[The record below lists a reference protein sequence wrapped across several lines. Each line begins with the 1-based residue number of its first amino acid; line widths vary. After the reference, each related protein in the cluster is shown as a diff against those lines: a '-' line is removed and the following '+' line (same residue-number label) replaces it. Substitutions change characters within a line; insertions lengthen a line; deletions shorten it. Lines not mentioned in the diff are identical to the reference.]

1 MSDLSKDAML
11 QAKQPADRN
20 AFILS
25 RLRNR
30 LFDTSRRN
38 RLLYYKPNSRFVNL
52 TAGSVPVLP
61 FDTGKLPEQLLTWN
75 AALSKHITGMKVLQL
90 NKHLHFADH
99 PYLQTQLNNLR
110 KKAENDEKEYGF
122 SQLQLVVAFLHWY
135 NLKEDTV
142 ERIQSPLLLL
152 PVKLKRSKALKEE
165 HFTLEILDN
174 EAIVNPVLANSWKDL
189 YGISLPESIALDKT
203 GVEEFYLALK
213 TCIDAA
219 GQDVELHHIHQ
230 PDAALL
236 QQAARHTIRQ
246 YLKKLRSKES
256 IPAHLLHVED
266 ARQPVLPPA
275 QPLRWE
281 LDSTNLVLGNFNYKK
296 MSLVSDYNQVSA
308 QGIEHP
314 VFTGLFNNM
323 PKAPAP
329 AAIDQG
335 PREWHHVISADPAQT
350 KAILHGNT
358 GESYIIQGPPGTG
371 KSQTITNLIADF
383 VARGKSV
390 LFVCEKRAA
399 LDVVYHR
406 LQQNKLAELCCYIHD
421 SQADKKEFVRELK
434 TVYEDFLR
442 TKMDLTHIT
451 LRRKIALDHL
461 QRQLQLL
468 QAYHEQQRAVHDDAG
483 ISTRRLIE
491 TLIHLQPHI
500 PVISPQQEEA
510 IPGYK
515 QWLEFGDTIR
525 ALGDALEHSGAQ
537 PVFAQHPFRHLG
549 NALIQDARPLTL
561 MESISSH
568 AQSTID
574 HIAHIIV
581 RNNISPEFTGKL
593 TDIMTLVK
601 NAAVLEPLAAS
612 GNLQLVDQSGKAAR
626 RFEKAYRKYR
636 QLQKGV
642 KTAAAV
648 NKHWLHKFSAQEVQQ
663 GLRITGRY
671 ERSFFKFL
679 SGDWRRLKRQ
689 LLQSYNFSAHQLP
702 PPFSEILQQLRDE
715 YEAKEK
721 VRQHQHSVQEQYGID
736 NITTIYVGLE
746 VLRRKLGDG
755 PVTYL
760 LEHPSAN
767 ELVMQLSK
775 LNNTLHQLELQL
787 QQALYGYSEKSL
799 AQVREELTAI
809 SSQAPLLRELLPALQ
824 RFAAL
829 PSHVQEMLRTLPLTP
844 VQTEAAMAHK
854 TLQSVFDRNSG
865 FAATHHA
872 SLQQAVREIAQTY
885 QQLLHLNS
893 DYIRATR
900 RQQFLK
906 RYALGNTAAAQLSA
920 EQKQLKRIYAE
931 GRRVLEHEMSKT
943 MRFRSIRELA
953 SNESGVVLRDIKPVW
968 LMSPLSVS
976 DSLPLDMRSFDVVIF
991 DEASQIPLE
1000 EGIPALFRAP
1010 QAIIVGDDKQMP
1022 PANFFGNSASDPDD
1036 LDTFEGES
1044 EADILGEDADS
1055 LLAQGSRKLHSTML
1069 SWHYRSRYE
1078 TLISYSNHAFY
1089 GGGLLTIPDR
1099 VIQHRNQPEI
1109 VIQAPEEGSVTAQRL
1124 LQNSITFHYL
1134 PNSIYEDRSN
1144 LQEAAYIA
1152 EMVKQLLL
1160 EDVKDS
1166 IGIVAFSQEQ
1176 QNAIEDAIASLAAT
1190 DRAFEAVL
1198 ENALNRNEEGQYTG
1212 LFVKNLENVQGD
1224 ERDIII
1230 ISICYGHNR
1239 QGKMLMNFGP
1249 VNRRG
1254 GEKRLNVIFSRAKK
1268 HMAVISSIKHHHITN
1283 DHNDGA
1289 RYFKRF
1295 LHYAEMVSTGHMD
1308 EARSI
1313 LDKLL
1318 PPDNTGMQQETDN
1331 LSVTIQQVKSEL
1343 QNAGFTVDESVGQS
1357 SFRCTLAVKRHPDDS
1372 HYRLGILMDDE
1383 QHYRNNNLVEQYYQ
1397 RPAILKAFGW
1407 KVAHVYAKDWLADR
1421 NRVMNMLLALLHD
1434 EN

>member
-1 MSDLSKDAML
+1 MSDLSKDALL

-52 TAGSVPVLP
+52 TAGSVPILP
-61 FDTGKLPEQLLTWN
+61 FDSGKLPEGLLTWN
-75 AALSKHITGMKVLQL
+75 APMSKLISGMKDLQL
-90 NKHLHFADH
+90 NKHLYFADH
-99 PYLQTQLNNLR
+99 PYLQTQLNTVR
-110 KKAENDEKEYGF
+110 KKADNDEKEYGF

-135 NLKEDTV
+135 NLKEDTDQ
-142 ERIQSPLLLL
+142 RIQSPLLLL

-203 GVEEFYLALK
+203 SMEEFYLALK
-213 TCIDAA
+213 ARIDAA
-219 GQDVELHHIHQ
+219 EQGVELQHIHQ

-236 QQAARHTIRQ
+236 QQAARYTIRQ
-246 YLKKLRSKES
+246 YVKKLRNKDAL
-256 IPAHLLHVED
+256 PAHLLQAED
-266 ARQPVLPPA
+266 TGQPLPPA
-275 QPLRWE
+275 AQPLLWE

-314 VFTGLFNNM
+314 VFTGLFNNL

-329 AAIDQG
+329 AIIDHS
-335 PREWHHVISADPAQT
+335 PREWYHVIAADPAQT
-350 KAILHGNT
+350 NAILQASS
-358 GESYIIQGPPGTG
+358 EQSYIIQGPPGTG

-434 TVYEDFLR
+434 TVYDDFLR
-442 TKMDLTHIT
+442 TKMDLTHIS

-468 QAYHEQQRAVHDDAG
+468 QAYHEQQRTVHEEAG
-483 ISTRRLIE
+483 IPTRRLIE

-500 PVISPQQEEA
+500 PTINPQQEESM
-510 IPGYK
+510 PPYK
-515 QWLEFGDTIR
+515 QWLDFGETVR
-525 ALGDALEHSGAQ
+525 ALGNALEQTGAA
-537 PVFAQHPFRHLG
+537 PVFARHPFRHLG
-549 NALIQDARPLTL
+549 KGLIQDTRPLTL

-581 RNNISPEFTGKL
+581 RNNIPPAFTGKL

-601 NAAVLEPLAAS
+601 NAAVLEPLASS

-642 KTAAAV
+642 KKATAV
-648 NKHWLHKFSAQEVQQ
+648 NKHWLHKFSAQEAQQ
-663 GLRITGRY
+663 GLRIAARY

-679 SGDWRRLKRQ
+679 SGDWRRLKQQ
-689 LLQSYNFSAHQLP
+689 LKKSYDFSAHQLP
-702 PPFSEILQQLRDE
+702 PAFSEILQQLHDE
-715 YEAKEK
+715 YDAKDK
-721 VRQHQHSVQEQYGID
+721 VQQHQHSIQEQYGID

-760 LEHPSAN
+760 LQHPSAN

-775 LNNTLHQLELQL
+775 LNNILHQLELQL
-787 QQALYGYSEKSL
+787 QQALYGYAEKSL
-799 AQVREELTAI
+799 QQVHEELTAI
-809 SSQAPLLRELLPALQ
+809 SRQAPLLKELLPALQ
-824 RFAAL
+824 RFAKL
-829 PSHVQEMLRTLPLTP
+829 PAAVQEMLRTLPLTP
-844 VQTEAAMAHK
+844 QQAEAAMAHK
-854 TLQSVFDRNSG
+854 TLQSVFDSHPG
-865 FAATHHA
+865 FAATSQT
-872 SLQQAVREIAQTY
+872 SLQQAVKEIAQTY

-906 RYALGNTAAAQLSA
+906 RYALGNTAAGQLST
-920 EQKQLKRIYAE
+920 EQKQLKKIYTE

-943 MRFRSIRELA
+943 MRFRSIREMA

-1022 PANFFGNSASDPDD
+1022 PANFFNNGASDPDD
-1036 LDTFEGES
+1036 LDMFEGES

-1055 LLAQGSRKLHSTML
+1055 LLAQGSRKLYSTML

-1109 VIQAPEEGSVTAQRL
+1109 IVQSPEEGSDTAQRL
-1124 LQNSITFHYL
+1124 LQNSISFHYL
-1134 PNSIYEDRSN
+1134 PNSIYEERSN

-1152 EMVKQLLL
+1152 QIVKQLLL
-1160 EDVKDS
+1160 DNVKDS

-1176 QNAIEDAIASLAAT
+1176 QNAIEDAIASLAAA
-1190 DRAFEAVL
+1190 DRAFEA
-1198 ENALNRNEEGQYTG
+1198 ALDIAVNRTEEGQYTG

-1283 DHNDGA
+1283 EHNDGA

-1295 LHYAEMVSTGHMD
+1295 LHYAEMVSTGRMN
-1308 EARSI
+1308 EARNI
-1313 LDKLL
+1313 LDSLL
-1318 PPDNTGMQQETDN
+1318 PPDNTAMMQDTEQ
-1331 LSVTIQQVKSEL
+1331 LSVTIQQVKSAL
-1343 QNAGFTVDESVGQS
+1343 QQAGFTVDEAVGQS
-1357 SFRCTLAVKRHPDDS
+1357 SFRCTLAVKRHADDNQYS
-1372 HYRLGILMDDE
+1372 LGILMDDE

-1397 RPAILKAFGW
+1397 RPAILQAFGW
-1407 KVAHVYAKDWLADR
+1407 KIAHVYAKDWLADR
-1421 NRVMNMLLALLHD
+1421 NRVMEMLLACLHD

>member
-20 AFILS
+20 AFILL

-52 TAGSVPVLP
+52 TAGSVPILP
-61 FDTGKLPEQLLTWN
+61 FNSAKLPEGLITWN
-75 AALSKHITGMKVLQL
+75 AAMSKLISGLKDLQL
-90 NKHLHFADH
+90 NKHLYFADH
-99 PYLQTQLNNLR
+99 PYLQTQLNTLR

-135 NLKEDTV
+135 NLKEDTGQ
-142 ERIQSPLLLL
+142 RIQSPLLLL

-174 EAIVNPVLANSWKDL
+174 EAIVNPVLANSWKDM
-189 YGISLPESIALDKT
+189 YGISLPESIPLDKT
-203 GVEEFYLALK
+203 SMEEFYLALK
-213 TCIDAA
+213 TRIDAA
-219 GQDVELHHIHQ
+219 EQGVELRHVHE
-230 PDAALL
+230 PDAASL
-236 QQAARHTIRQ
+236 QQSARYTIRQ
-246 YLKKLRSKES
+246 YVKKLRNKDAV
-256 IPAHLLHVED
+256 PAHLLNAED
-266 ARQPVLPPA
+266 ISEPALLPA
-275 QPLRWE
+275 QPLQWE

-296 MSLVSDYNQVSA
+296 MSLVSDYNQVNT

-314 VFTGLFNNM
+314 VFTDLFNNT
-323 PKAPAP
+323 PKALAPP
-329 AAIDQG
+329 AADHS
-335 PREWHHVISADPAQT
+335 PRDWYHVIAADPAQT
-350 KAILHGNT
+350 NAILHGSS
-358 GESYIIQGPPGTG
+358 GQSYIIQGPPGTG

-434 TVYEDFLR
+434 TVYDDFLR

-468 QAYHEQQRAVHDDAG
+468 QAYHEQQRTVHEEAG

-491 TLIHLQPHI
+491 TLIQLQDNI
-500 PVISPQQEEA
+500 PAISPQEEEA
-510 IPGYK
+510 LPAYK
-515 QWLEFGDTIR
+515 QWLDFGVTIK
-525 ALGDALEHSGAQ
+525 ALGYALEQTGAA
-537 PVFAQHPFRHLG
+537 PIFAQHPFRHLG
-549 NALIQDARPLTL
+549 KGLIQDARPLSL

-581 RNNISPEFTGKL
+581 RNNIPPEFTGKL

-612 GNLQLVDQSGKAAR
+612 SNLQLVDQSGKAAR

-642 KTAAAV
+642 KKATAV
-648 NKHWLHKFSAQEVQQ
+648 NKHWLHKFSEQEVQQ
-663 GLRITGRY
+663 GLRIAGRY
-671 ERSFFKFL
+671 EHSFFKFL
-679 SGDWRRLKRQ
+679 SGDWRRLKQQ
-689 LLQSYNFSAHQLP
+689 LKKSYNFSAHQLP
-702 PPFSEILQQLRDE
+702 PAFSEILQQLRDE
-715 YEAKEK
+715 YDAKDQ
-721 VRQHQHSVQEQYGID
+721 VQQHQHSIQEQYGID

-760 LEHPSAN
+760 LQHPAAN

-787 QQALYGYSEKSL
+787 QQALYGYAEKSL
-799 AQVREELTAI
+799 QQVHGELTAI
-809 SSQAPLLRELLPALQ
+809 SRQAPLLKELLPALQ

-829 PSHVQEMLRTLPLTP
+829 PAAIQEMLRSLPLTP
-844 VQTEAAMAHK
+844 QQAEAAMAHK
-854 TLQSVFDRNSG
+854 TLQSVFNSHPG
-865 FAATHHA
+865 FAATNQA
-872 SLQQAVREIAQTY
+872 SLQQAVKEISQTY

-906 RYALGNTAAAQLSA
+906 RYALGNIAAGQLSP
-920 EQKQLKRIYAE
+920 EQKQLKKIYTE

-943 MRFRSIRELA
+943 MRFRSIREMA
-953 SNESGVVLRDIKPVW
+953 SNESGVVLRDIKPIW

-976 DSLPLDMRSFDVVIF
+976 DSLPLDMGSFDVVIF

-1022 PANFFGNSASDPDD
+1022 PANFFGNGASDPDD
-1036 LDTFEGES
+1036 LDMFEGES

-1055 LLAQGSRKLHSTML
+1055 LLAQGSRKLYSTML

-1099 VIQHRNQPEI
+1099 VIQQHNQPEI
-1109 VIQAPEEGSVTAQRL
+1109 IVQSPEEGIDTAQRL

-1134 PNSIYEDRSN
+1134 SNAIYEERSN
-1144 LQEAAYIA
+1144 QQEAAYIA
-1152 EMVKQLLL
+1152 QMVKQLLL
-1160 EDVKDS
+1160 DNVKDS

-1176 QNAIEDAIASLAAT
+1176 QNAIEDAIASLAAS
-1190 DRAFEAVL
+1190 DRAFEA
-1198 ENALNRNEEGQYTG
+1198 ALDIAINRSEEGQYTG

-1283 DHNDGA
+1283 EHNDGA

-1295 LHYAEMVSTGHMD
+1295 LHYAEMVSSGRME
-1308 EARSI
+1308 EARNI
-1313 LDKLL
+1313 LDSLL
-1318 PPDNTGMQQETDN
+1318 PPDNTAMRQDTAQ
-1331 LSVTIQQVKSEL
+1331 LSVTIQQVKSAL
-1343 QNAGFTVDESVGQS
+1343 QSAGFTVDEAVGQS
-1357 SFRCTLAVKRHPDDS
+1357 SFRCTLAVKRRPDDS
-1372 HYRLGILMDDE
+1372 QYSLGILMDDE

-1397 RPAILKAFGW
+1397 RPAILQAFGW
-1407 KVAHVYAKDWLADR
+1407 KIAHVYAKDWLADR
-1421 NRVMNMLLALLHD
+1421 NRVLEMLLASLHD

>member
-1 MSDLSKDAML
+1 MSDLSKDAIL

-61 FDTGKLPEQLLTWN
+61 FDTDKLPERLFTWN
-75 AALSKHITGMKVLQL
+75 AILSKQIIGMKELPL
-90 NKHLHFADH
+90 NRHLHFADH
-99 PYLQTQLNNLR
+99 PYLQAQLNTVR

-122 SQLQLVVAFLHWY
+122 SQLQMVVAFLHWY
-135 NLKEDTV
+135 NLKEDT
-142 ERIQSPLLLL
+142 EQRIQSPLLLL

-174 EAIVNPVLANSWKDL
+174 EAIVNPVLANNWKDL
-189 YGISLPESIALDKT
+189 YGITLPESISLEKT
-203 GVEEFYLALK
+203 SIEAFYQALK
-213 TCIDAA
+213 AGIDAA
-219 GQDVELHHIHQ
+219 EQGVELHYVHQ
-230 PDAALL
+230 ADAALL
-236 QQAARHTIRQ
+236 QQTARHTIRQ
-246 YLKKLRSKES
+246 YVKKLRNKASV
-256 IPAHLLHVED
+256 PAHLLDNED
-266 ARQPVLPPA
+266 AGQEVPPPP

-329 AAIDQG
+329 GLGDHS
-335 PREWHHVISADPAQT
+335 PREWYHVIAADPAQAN
-350 KAILHGNT
+350 AILHGST
-358 GESYIIQGPPGTG
+358 GQSYIIQGPPGTG

-406 LQQNKLAELCCYIHD
+406 LQQNRLAELCCYIHD
-421 SQADKKEFVRELK
+421 SQADKKEFVKDLK
-434 TVYEDFLR
+434 TVYDDFLR

-468 QAYHEQQRAVHDDAG
+468 QAYHEQQRSVHDEAG

-491 TLIHLQPHI
+491 TLIQLQPHVPAI
-500 PVISPQQEEA
+500 TPQQEEA
-510 IPGYK
+510 LPGYK
-515 QWLEFGDTIR
+515 QWLEFGDTIK
-525 ALGDALEHSGAQ
+525 ALGNALEQTGAP
-537 PVFAQHPFRHLG
+537 PVLAQHPFRNLG

-568 AQSTID
+568 AQTSID
-574 HIAHIIV
+574 DII
-581 RNNISPEFTGKL
+581 RIITQNNIPAAFTGKL

-626 RFEKAYRKYR
+626 RFEKSYRKYR
-636 QLQKGV
+636 QLQKAA
-642 KTAAAV
+642 KKAAAA
-648 NKHWLHKFSAQEVQQ
+648 NKHWQHKFSAQEVQQ
-663 GLRITGRY
+663 ALRITGRY
-671 ERSFFKFL
+671 EGSFFKFL
-679 SGDWRRLKRQ
+679 STDWRRLKQQ
-689 LLQSYNFSAHQLP
+689 LKKSYNFTAHQLP
-702 PPFSEILQQLRDE
+702 PTFSSILQQLREE
-715 YEAKEK
+715 YDAQEK
-721 VRQHQHSVQEQYGID
+721 VQQHQQSIQEQYNID

-746 VLRRKLGDG
+746 VLRRKLGDA

-760 LEHPSAN
+760 LQHPFAN
-767 ELVMQLSK
+767 ELVVQLSR

-787 QQALYGYSEKSL
+787 QQALYGYTEKSL
-799 AQVREELTAI
+799 LQVQEELTAI
-809 SSQAPLLRELLPALQ
+809 SKQAPLLKELLPALQ
-824 RFAAL
+824 SFTTL
-829 PSHVQEMLRTLPLTP
+829 PSSLQEMIRTMPLTP
-844 VQTEAAMAHK
+844 QQAEAAMAHK
-854 TLQSVFDRNSG
+854 ALQSVFDRHPG
-865 FAATHHA
+865 FASTHHA
-872 SLQQAVREIAQTY
+872 SLQQAVKEIAQTY

-906 RYALGNTAAAQLSA
+906 RYALGNTAASQLSA
-920 EQKQLKRIYAE
+920 EQKQLKKIYAE
-931 GRRVLEHEMSKT
+931 GRRLLEHEMSKT
-943 MRFRSIRELA
+943 MRFRSIREMA

-976 DSLPLDMRSFDVVIF
+976 DSLPLDIRSFDVVIF

-1022 PANFFGNSASDPDD
+1022 PANFFGNGATDPDD

-1099 VIQHRNQPEI
+1099 VIQHHDQPGIE
-1109 VIQAPEEGSVTAQRL
+1109 VQLPEEGSATAQRL
-1124 LQNSITFHYL
+1124 LHNSISFHYL
-1134 PNSIYEDRSN
+1134 PNSIYEERCN
-1144 LQEAAYIA
+1144 LQEADYIA
-1152 EMVKQLLL
+1152 HMVKQLLL
-1160 EDVKDS
+1160 DNVKES

-1176 QNAIEDAIASLAAT
+1176 QSAIEDAIASLTAA
-1190 DRAFEAVL
+1190 DRSFEAAL
-1198 ENALNRNEEGQYTG
+1198 EIAVNRSEEGQYTG

-1283 DHNDGA
+1283 EHNDGA

-1295 LHYAEMVSTGHMD
+1295 LHYAEMVSTGRM
-1308 EARSI
+1308 EQARNI
-1313 LDKLL
+1313 LDSLL
-1318 PPDNTGMQQETDN
+1318 PPESNGQHQDADT
-1331 LSVTIQQVKSEL
+1331 LSVTIQQVKSAL
-1343 QNAGFTVDESVGQS
+1343 QDAGFTVDEAVGQS
-1357 SFRCTLAVKRHPDDS
+1357 SFRCTLAVKRHADDRYYS
-1372 HYRLGILMDDE
+1372 LGILMDDE

-1397 RPAILKAFGW
+1397 RPAILQAFGW
-1407 KVAHVYAKDWLADR
+1407 KVAHVYAKDWLANR
-1421 NRVMNMLLALLHD
+1421 SRVMNMLLACLHD

>member
-1 MSDLSKDAML
+1 MSDLSKDAIL

-61 FDTGKLPEQLLTWN
+61 FDTGKLPERLLTWN
-75 AALSKHITGMKVLQL
+75 TALSKQIAGMKDLQL

-99 PYLQTQLNNLR
+99 PYLQTQLNTVR
-110 KKAENDEKEYGF
+110 KQAENDEKEYGF
-122 SQLQLVVAFLHWY
+122 SQLRLVVAFLHWY
-135 NLKEDTV
+135 NLKEDRDQ
-142 ERIQSPLLLL
+142 RIQSPLLLL
-152 PVKLKRSKALKEE
+152 PVKLKRSKALQEE
-165 HFTLEILDN
+165 HFTLEILDS

-189 YGISLPESIALDKT
+189 YGITLPESIALDKT
-203 GVEEFYLALK
+203 SMEEFFLALK
-213 TCIDAA
+213 TRIDAA
-219 GQDVELHHIHQ
+219 EQGVQLYHIHQ
-230 PDAALL
+230 PNAAQL
-236 QQAARHTIRQ
+236 QQSARYTVRQ
-246 YLKKLRSKES
+246 YLKKLRNKTAV
-256 IPAHLLHVED
+256 PAHLLHTED
-266 ARQPVLPPA
+266 AGQPVVPA
-275 QPLRWE
+275 PQPLLWE

-308 QGIEHP
+308 QGIGHP
-314 VFTGLFNNM
+314 VFTGLFNNI

-329 AAIDQG
+329 AVADHS
-335 PREWHHVISADPAQT
+335 PREWYHVIAADPAQT
-350 KAILHGNT
+350 SAILHGGT
-358 GESYIIQGPPGTG
+358 GQSYIIQGPPGTG

-442 TKMDLTHIT
+442 TKMDLTHIS

-468 QAYHEQQRAVHDDAG
+468 QAYHEQQRTVHDEAG
-483 ISTRRLIE
+483 ITTRQLIE
-491 TLIHLQPHI
+491 TLIRLQPHI
-500 PVISPQQEEA
+500 PAITPQEEYSMPA
-510 IPGYK
+510 YK
-515 QWLEFGDTIR
+515 QWLEFGDTIK
-525 ALGDALEHSGAQ
+525 ALGDALEQTGAR
-537 PVFAQHPFRHLG
+537 PVFAHHPFRHLG
-549 NALIQDARPLTL
+549 NALIQDVRPLTL

-568 AQSTID
+568 AQSTIE

-581 RNNISPEFTGKL
+581 RNNIPPEFTGKL

-612 GNLQLVDQSGKAAR
+612 GNLQLVDESGKAAR

-636 QLQKGV
+636 QLQKGL
-642 KTAAAV
+642 KKAAAA
-648 NKHWLHKFSAQEVQQ
+648 NKHWIHKFSAQEVQQ
-663 GLRITGRY
+663 GLRIAGRY
-671 ERSFFKFL
+671 ENSFFKFL
-679 SGDWRRLKRQ
+679 STDWRRLKQ
-689 LLQSYNFSAHQLP
+689 QIKKSYNFSAHQLP
-702 PPFSEILQQLRDE
+702 PAFSDILQQLRGE
-715 YEAKEK
+715 YDAKEK
-721 VRQHQHSVQEQYGID
+721 VQQHQQSIQEQYGVD

-760 LEHPSAN
+760 LQHPSAN
-767 ELVMQLSK
+767 ELVTQLSK
-775 LNNTLHQLELQL
+775 LNNNLHQLELQL
-787 QQALYGYSEKSL
+787 QQALYGYADKSL
-799 AQVREELTAI
+799 PQVQEELTAI
-809 SSQAPLLRELLPALQ
+809 SRQAPLLKELLPALQ
-824 RFAAL
+824 RFAVL
-829 PSHVQEMLRTLPLTP
+829 PASLQEMLRTLPLTP
-844 VQTEAAMAHK
+844 VQAEAAMAHK
-854 TLQSVFDRNSG
+854 ALQSIFERNSG

-906 RYALGNTAAAQLSA
+906 RYSLSNTAAGQLSA
-920 EQKQLKRIYAE
+920 EQKLLKKIYAE

-943 MRFRSIRELA
+943 MRFRSIREMA

-1022 PANFFGNSASDPDD
+1022 PASFFNSGASDPDD
-1036 LDTFEGES
+1036 LDMFEGET

-1099 VIQHRNQPEI
+1099 VIQHHNQPEI
-1109 VIQAPEEGSVTAQRL
+1109 VVQLPEEGSLTAQRL
-1124 LQNSITFHYL
+1124 LQNSISFHYL
-1134 PNSIYEDRSN
+1134 PNSIYEERSN

-1152 EMVKQLLL
+1152 QMVKQLLL
-1160 EDVKDS
+1160 DNVRDS

-1176 QNAIEDAIASLAAT
+1176 QNAIEDAISSLAAA
-1190 DRAFEAVL
+1190 DRAFEAAL
-1198 ENALNRNEEGQYTG
+1198 ENAVNRSEEGQYTG

-1295 LHYAEMVSTGHMD
+1295 LHYAEMVSAGHMN
-1308 EARSI
+1308 EARNI
-1313 LDKLL
+1313 LDNLL
-1318 PPDNTGMQQETDN
+1318 PPDNVEMRHDTDN
-1331 LSVTIQQVKSEL
+1331 LSVTIQQVKSAL
-1343 QNAGFTVDESVGQS
+1343 QNAGFTVDEAVGQS
-1357 SFRCTLAVKRHPDDS
+1357 SFRCTLAVKQHPDDRQYS
-1372 HYRLGILMDDE
+1372 LGILMDDE

-1397 RPAILKAFGW
+1397 RPAILQAFGW

-1421 NRVMNMLLALLHD
+1421 NRVMNMLLGLLHD

>member
-61 FDTGKLPEQLLTWN
+61 FDSGKLPEGLITWN
-75 AALSKHITGMKVLQL
+75 AAMSKLVTGMKDLQL

-99 PYLQTQLNNLR
+99 PYLQTQLNNIR

-135 NLKEDTV
+135 NLKEDT
-142 ERIQSPLLLL
+142 EQRIQSPLLLL

-189 YGISLPESIALDKT
+189 YGISLPETIPLDKT
-203 GVEEFYLALK
+203 SITEFYEALK
-213 TCIDAA
+213 TRIEAA
-219 GQDVELHHIHQ
+219 EQGVDLQHVHQ
-230 PDAALL
+230 PDAAQL
-236 QQAARHTIRQ
+236 QQAARYTIRQ
-246 YLKKLRSKES
+246 YVKKLRNKDAL
-256 IPAHLLHVED
+256 PAHLLD
-266 ARQPVLPPA
+266 AGDASQPMLPVSR
-275 QPLRWE
+275 PLQWE

-296 MSLVSDYNQVSA
+296 MSLVSDYNQVST

-314 VFTGLFNNM
+314 VFTGLFNNT

-329 AAIDQG
+329 VATDPS
-335 PREWHHVISADPAQT
+335 PREWYHVIAADPAQT
-350 KAILHGNT
+350 NAILQGNS
-358 GESYIIQGPPGTG
+358 GQSYIIQGPPGTG
-371 KSQTITNLIADF
+371 KSQTITNLVADF

-434 TVYEDFLR
+434 TVYDDFLR

-468 QAYHEQQRAVHDDAG
+468 QAYHEEQRRVHEEAG
-483 ISTRRLIE
+483 IPTRHLVE
-491 TLIHLQPHI
+491 TLVRLQEDI
-500 PVISPQQEEA
+500 PVISPQEEES

-515 QWLEFGDTIR
+515 QWLDFGESIK
-525 ALGDALEHSGAQ
+525 ALGDALAQTGAA
-537 PVFAQHPFRHLG
+537 PIFAKHPFRYLG
-549 NALIQDARPLTL
+549 KGLIEDAWPLTL

-568 AQSTID
+568 AQSTIG

-581 RNNISPEFTGKL
+581 RNNIPPEFTGKL

-612 GNLQLVDQSGKAAR
+612 ANLQLVDQSGKAAR

-642 KTAAAV
+642 KKATAV

-663 GLRITGRY
+663 GLRIANRF
-671 ERSFFKFL
+671 EHSFFKFL
-679 SGDWRRLKRQ
+679 SGDWRRLKQQ
-689 LLQSYNFSAHQLP
+689 LKKSYNFSAHQLP
-702 PPFSEILQQLRDE
+702 PAFSEILQQLRDE
-715 YEAKEK
+715 YDAKDK
-721 VRQHQHSVQEQYGID
+721 VQQHQHAIQEQYGID

-760 LEHPSAN
+760 LQHPSAN
-767 ELVMQLSK
+767 ELVIQLSK
-775 LNNTLHQLELQL
+775 LNNILHQLELQL
-787 QQALYGYSEKSL
+787 QQALYGYAEKSL
-799 AQVREELTAI
+799 QQVHEELTAI
-809 SSQAPLLRELLPALQ
+809 SSQAPLLKELLPALK
-824 RFAAL
+824 RFTAL
-829 PSHVQEMLRTLPLTP
+829 PATIQDMLRSLPLTP
-844 VQTEAAMAHK
+844 QQTEAAMAHK
-854 TLQSVFDRNSG
+854 TLQAVFNSHPG
-865 FAATHHA
+865 FAATNQA

-906 RYALGNTAAAQLSA
+906 RYALGNSAAGQLSA
-920 EQKQLKRIYAE
+920 EQKQLKKIYAE

-943 MRFRSIRELA
+943 MRFRSIREMA
-953 SNESGVVLRDIKPVW
+953 SNESGVVLRDIKPIW

-976 DSLPLDMRSFDVVIF
+976 DSLPLDIRSFDVVIF

-1022 PANFFGNSASDPDD
+1022 PANFFSNGSSDPDD
-1036 LDTFEGES
+1036 LDLFEGET

-1055 LLAQGSRKLHSTML
+1055 LLAQGSRKLYSTML

-1099 VIQHRNQPEI
+1099 VIQHHNQPEI
-1109 VIQAPEEGSVTAQRL
+1109 VVQSPEEGSETAQRL
-1124 LQNSITFHYL
+1124 LQNSITYHYL
-1134 PNSIYEDRSN
+1134 PNSIYEERSN

-1152 EMVKQLLL
+1152 QMVKQLLL
-1160 EDVKDS
+1160 DNVKDS

-1176 QNAIEDAIASLAAT
+1176 QNAIEEAIASLAAT
-1190 DRAFEAVL
+1190 DREFEA
-1198 ENALNRNEEGQYTG
+1198 ALDLAVNRTEEGQYTG

-1239 QGKMLMNFGP
+1239 QGKMFMNFGP

-1283 DHNDGA
+1283 EHNDGA
-1289 RYFKRF
+1289 RSFKRF
-1295 LHYAEMVSTGHMD
+1295 LHYAEMVSTGRME

-1313 LDKLL
+1313 LDSLL
-1318 PPDNTGMQQETDN
+1318 PADNTAMRQDTNQ
-1331 LSVTIQQVKSEL
+1331 LSVTIQQVKSAL
-1343 QNAGFTVDESVGQS
+1343 QDAGFTVDEAVGQS
-1357 SFRCTLAVKRHPDDS
+1357 SFRCTLAVKRHADDRQYS
-1372 HYRLGILMDDE
+1372 LGILMDDE

-1397 RPAILKAFGW
+1397 RPAILQAFGW
-1407 KVAHVYAKDWLADR
+1407 KIAHVYAKDWLADR
-1421 NRVMNMLLALLHD
+1421 HRVMQMLLAILHE